1 MTIKERVMREN
12 TTLDLLLWR
21 LHGAAGAALLEDAYA
36 LNEGLAELGP
46 VLPVGTELLLPELA
60 PKPALKDVP
69 VVTLF
74 G

>member
-1 MTIKERVMREN
+1 MAIVENVMREN

-21 LHGAAGAALLEDAYA
+21 LHGAAGADLLEQAYD

-46 VLPVGTELLLPELA
+46 VLPVGTKVLLPELP
-60 PKPALKDVP
+60 PKTEAKDVT